1 MLLRL
6 ESQVRGPARV
16 NWKLELPMTSRHFI
30 GDLALAILL
39 SIPVAAIAATSHAV
53 HDVTPTSLSQVSC
66 TSQSPVAD
74 RFTLFA
80 PN

>member
-1 MLLRL
+1 
-6 ESQVRGPARV
+6 
-16 NWKLELPMTSRHFI
+16 MTSRHFI

-39 SIPVAAIAATSHAV
+39 SIPVAAIAATAHAV
-53 HDVTPTSLSQVSC
+53 HDVNPTSASRQSG
-66 TSQSPVAD
+66 SAQSPVAD